1 MKRQWSLIGIL
12 FLLLG
17 IICIAGLWG
26 GSAVL
31 SLNEFIDALL
41 GRGRPVYLTI
51 LWTLRVPRV
60 LAGILAGIG
69 LSVAGVL
76 LQAVTAN
83 ELASPNIIGINSG
96 AGFAV
101 ILFLTFFPLAGAL
114 LPLAAFVGAFS
125 AALFILAMSNRLSG
139 NRVAILLIGI
149 AITTLLNA
157 AISFLSLLDEGIL
170 AQYNYFTVGSLKSVQ
185 LGELLIPLVVI
196 AFCFLLSMFMAPKL
210 GILCLGD
217 SAAMALGVNV
227 KRLRVTALACAAASA
242 AAVVSYAGLLGF
254 VGLVVPHITRRLT
267 GERPVRMLPV
277 SALLGAILVVL
288 ADLVGRTLFAPSE
301 LPVGILM
308 SLIGA
313 PFFLIL
319 LFRRKNHAGVL

>member
-1 MKRQWSLIGIL
+1 MKRQGSLIGGL
-12 FLLLG
+12 LLLLG
-17 IICIAGLWG
+17 ITCIAGLWG

-31 SLNEFIDALL
+31 SPREFVDALL
-41 GRGRPVYLTI
+41 GRGRPVYQTI

-60 LAGILAGIG
+60 LAGVLAGIG

-76 LQAVTAN
+76 LQTVTSN

-101 ILFLTFFPLAGAL
+101 ILLLTFFPMAGSL
-114 LPLAAFVGAFS
+114 LPVAAFVGAFA
-125 AALFILAMSNRLSG
+125 AALFILAMSDRLSG
-139 NRVAILLIGI
+139 NRVTILLIGI

-157 AISFLSLLDEGIL
+157 AISFLSLLDEGVL

-185 LGELLIPLVVI
+185 PDELLVPMVI
-196 AFCFLLSMFMAPKL
+196 IAACFVISMAMAPKL

-217 SAAMALGVNV
+217 SAAAALGVNV
-227 KRLRVTALACAAASA
+227 KRLRIAALACAAGSA
-242 AAVVSYAGLLGF
+242 AAVVSFAGLLGF

-267 GERPVRMLPV
+267 GERPGRMLPTA
-277 SALLGAILVVL
+277 ALLGAILVVL
-288 ADLVGRTLFAPSE
+288 ADLVGRILFAPSE

-319 LFRRKNHAGVL
+319 LFRRRNHAGVL